1 MRLTILS
8 SGCFLGSRNK
18 DKDSYSEKK
27 TTHSTSEL
35 RADLYLGWGQTP
47 ARYPSIY
54 LLVSLSRVSRLKLL
68 AGFET
73 HVDETNSTSRLMWLA
88 SLYNFTY
95 LTEGTRPRKTCSS
108 LLTDLLKMVSN
119 LLIAKCKKAVCNL
132 FFAYF
137 LFSVGVQFDFPSVLA
152 ALNLE
157 IGKSASHYLT
167 TREARKP
174 YPQQGSTKL
183 RTRIE
188 ALRAAAGP
196 RGTKDLESIDR
207 NWA

>member
-8 SGCFLGSRNK
+8 SGCFLGSRV
-18 DKDSYSEKK
+18 D
-27 TTHSTSEL
+27 
-35 RADLYLGWGQTP
+35 TP
-47 ARYPSIY
+47 APY
-54 LLVSLSRVSRLKLL
+54 LKVSLSRVSRLKLL

-73 HVDETNSTSRLMWLA
+73 QGIVDETNSTSRLMWLA

-95 LTEGTRPRKTCSS
+95 LTEGTRPRKTCS
-108 LLTDLLKMVSN
+108 
-119 LLIAKCKKAVCNL
+119 I
-132 FFAYF
+132 
-137 LFSVGVQFDFPSVLA
+137 GVQFYFPSVLA

-174 YPQQGSTKL
+174 YIPSKETGS

-196 RGTKDLESIDR
+196 RGTKEKESINR

>member
-8 SGCFLGSRNK
+8 SGCFLFLGSRNK

-27 TTHSTSEL
+27 TTPSTSEL

-73 HVDETNSTSRLMWLA
+73 QGIVDETNSTSRLMWLA

-119 LLIAKCKKAVCNL
+119 LLIAKCKKAVCIL

-137 LFSVGVQFDFPSVLA
+137 LFSVGVQFYFPSVLA
-152 ALNLE
+152 AFHPE

-174 YPQQGSTKL
+174 YP
-183 RTRIE
+183 
-188 ALRAAAGP
+188 
-196 RGTKDLESIDR
+196 
-207 NWA
+207 

>member
-35 RADLYLGWGQTP
+35 RSWAQSRSLLRLRLDSSPLSL
-47 ARYPSIY
+47 Y

-68 AGFET
+68 ARFET
-73 HVDETNSTSRLMWLA
+73 QGIVDETHSTSRLMWLA

-108 LLTDLLKMVSN
+108 LLTDLLKLVS
-119 LLIAKCKKAVCNL
+119 LLQNAKKLFATS
-132 FFAYF
+132 FFAY
-137 LFSVGVQFDFPSVLA
+137 LGVQFYFPSVLA
-152 ALNLE
+152 ALNLK
-157 IGKSASHYLT
+157 IASHYLT

-174 YPQQGSTKL
+174 YP
-183 RTRIE
+183 
-188 ALRAAAGP
+188 
-196 RGTKDLESIDR
+196 
-207 NWA
+207 